1 MKIAVFVTGWNKEY
15 LRYLY
20 GGLVNAQNKFGDEID
35 IYTCYAKLGSGNSV
49 DKSEFSF
56 FKLANLKEYDG
67 IIFPSTT
74 VKEGDIKNKMIE
86 WIIPNA
92 QKNSMEPVRLT
103 LKPGGS
109 SDTHLPHAG
118 EEFGYVLKG
127 TVRVFYGGRTY
138 TVRAGESFYFQ
149 AGKKHRLENNGNR
162 DAILIWVSTP
172 PSF

>member
-92 QKNSMEPVRLT
+92 HRMDSGQWKALC
-103 LKPGGS
+103 
-109 SDTHLPHAG
+109 D
-118 EEFGYVLKG
+118 FGRIDPIYV
-127 TVRVFYGGRTY
+127 
-138 TVRAGESFYFQ
+138 
-149 AGKKHRLENNGNR
+149 
-162 DAILIWVSTP
+162 
-172 PSF
+172 

>member
-109 SDTHLPHAG
+109 SDTHLPHTG

-127 TVRVFYGGRTY
+127 TVRVLYGGRAY

>member
-1 MKIAVFVTGWNKEY
+1 MEAGKNHGIIKEKDEGQKRCSKAGDLHMKIAVFVTGWNKEY

-86 WIIPNA
+86 WI
-92 QKNSMEPVRLT
+92 L
-103 LKPGGS
+103 
-109 SDTHLPHAG
+109 DTG
-118 EEFGYVLKG
+118 
-127 TVRVFYGGRTY
+127 
-138 TVRAGESFYFQ
+138 
-149 AGKKHRLENNGNR
+149 
-162 DAILIWVSTP
+162 
-172 PSF
+172 

>member
-127 TVRVFYGGRTY
+127 TIKLIFGTQKY
-138 TVRAGESFYFQ
+138 TLHTGESFTFPST
-149 AGKKHRLENNGNR
+149 KRHHLENPGR
-162 DAILIWVSTP
+162 HDAVVLWITTP

>member
-86 WIIPNA
+86 WILDSGRPCVTLEELIPY
-92 QKNSMEPVRLT
+92 M
-103 LKPGGS
+103 S
-109 SDTHLPHAG
+109 SAAMNQ
-118 EEFGYVLKG
+118 
-127 TVRVFYGGRTY
+127 R
-138 TVRAGESFYFQ
+138 
-149 AGKKHRLENNGNR
+149 
-162 DAILIWVSTP
+162 IW
-172 PSF
+172 